1 MGHFDLIIVGG
12 GPGGYEAAIRGSQL
26 GLNVALIEKDKMG
39 GTCLNRGCIPT
50 KAFVHSADFLRNL
63 KISRK
68 LGIDTGE
75 LNIDIPKLV
84 YNKDKIVRS
93 LVSGVEYLMKKNK
106 VTVFHCEAEFLDS
119 GEVRA
124 GEEVLSFDDLIIAT
138 GSSAAMPPVPGIETE
153 GVMTA
158 TEILN
163 IDHLPKELTIIGG
176 GVIGCELACVFNEF
190 GSRVTIVEM
199 LDRLLPM
206 IDSDVSDVLTY
217 AMNTEGIRIV
227 TGASVS
233 SIQKSNGLFTVN
245 AMTKDGGKSFT
256 SDELLVAAGR
266 KANTK
271 GLECLG
277 LRMEK
282 GYICIDEHMH
292 TNVPHIYA
300 IGDVTGGLQLAH
312 VASAQGAAAAENI
325 CGHNVVLD
333 YSTIPNCIFT
343 VPEIAVVGMTEEHAK
358 KEGIDYSIGKFPMR
372 ASGRAMTLYE
382 TDGFT
387 KLICEKTG
395 GKVLGA
401 EIIGPNATE
410 MIGELAYIIRTG
422 GTAEDIHQTIHAH
435 PTVSETIR
443 EAAGIIIGKPMSI

>member
-75 LNIDIPKLV
+75 LNIDIAKLV

-106 VTVFHCEAEFLDS
+106 VAVFHCEAEFLDS
-119 GEVRA
+119 GEIRA
-124 GEEVLSFDDLIIAT
+124 GEEVLSFDNLIIAT
-138 GSSAAMPPVPGIETE
+138 GSSAAMPPVPGIESE
-153 GVMTA
+153 SVMTA

-163 IDHLPKELTIIGG
+163 IDHLPKELIIIGG

-206 IDSDVSDVLTY
+206 VDSDISDVLTY
-217 AMNTEGIRIV
+217 AMNREGIRIV

-233 SIQKSNGLFTVN
+233 SIEKSNGVFIVN
-245 AMTKDGGKSFT
+245 ATTKDGSKSFT

-271 GLECLG
+271 GLDCLG

-333 YSTIPNCIFT
+333 YNTIPNCIFT
-343 VPEIAVVGMTEEHAK
+343 VPEIAAVGITEERAK

-387 KLICEKTG
+387 KLICEKKS
-395 GKVLGA
+395 GKILGA